1 MRAFYDVSIL
11 KMKKFALTA
20 MMATVLSAPV
30 HAFDLGA
37 MISAGSDLMKS
48 ASLSDAQVKALAG
61 ESSVVMDKNNKVAPA
76 SSAYA
81 KRLDKM
87 VKGLDSEDGTKLN
100 FKVYLTKDV
109 NAFAMADGTVRVYS
123 GLMDK
128 MNDDEVRF
136 VIGHEIGHVKLGHTK
151 KAMQLAYATSAARK
165 AAAGSGNAVA
175 AELSTSELGEFAN
188 AVANAQFSQSQE
200 SDADSY
206 AIGFL
211 KRHNYNVQ
219 GGPAALRKLAELYGN
234 DSSLLSSHPAPGDR
248 AAKLDK
254 QLQSL

>member
-1 MRAFYDVSIL
+1 
-11 KMKKFALTA
+11 MKKFALTVLA
-20 MMATVLSAPV
+20 AACLSAPV

-37 MISAGSDLMKS
+37 MIGAGTDLVKS
-48 ASLSDAQVKALAG
+48 ATLSDADVKAMAA
-61 ESSVVMDKNNKVAPA
+61 ESSVVMDKKNKVAPA
-76 SSAYA
+76 SNAYS
-81 KRLDKM
+81 KRLAKM

-100 FKVYLTKDV
+100 FKVYLTKEV

-165 AAAGSGNAVA
+165 GAAGSGNSVA
-175 AELSTSELGEFAN
+175 SSLSESELGGFAE
-188 AVANAQFSQSQE
+188 AVVNAQFSQSQE
-200 SDADSY
+200 SDADAYSV
-206 AIGFL
+206 GFL

-219 GGPAALRKLAELYGN
+219 GGPAALRKLADLYGN

-248 AAKLDK
+248 AVKLEK
-254 QLQSL
+254 QIQGM

>member
-1 MRAFYDVSIL
+1 
-11 KMKKFALTA
+11 MKKLALA
-20 MMATVLSAPV
+20 VLAATVLSAQAQ
-30 HAFDLGA
+30 AFDLGS
-37 MISAGSDLMKS
+37 MISAGTDLMKS
-48 ASLSDAQVKALAG
+48 ATLSDADVKALAS
-61 ESSVVMDKNNKVAPA
+61 ESSVALDKKNQVAPA
-76 SSAYA
+76 SSAYT
-81 KRLDKM
+81 KRLAKM

-128 MNDDEVRF
+128 MSDDEVRF

-151 KAMQLAYATSAARK
+151 KAMQLAYASSAARK

-175 AELSTSELGEFAN
+175 AELSSSELGAFAE

-254 QLQSL
+254 QLQAL